1 MATTSQTSFGN
12 GETQQKRAGTTN
24 PKLGE
29 ADIGLGAQERAE
41 AIRRAISR
49 EPYTFEDKKLPVT
62 VSVGVAQLAE
72 GEEAE
77 GLYERADAQL
87 YAAKAAGR
95 NCVRP
100 LA

>member
-1 MATTSQTSFGN
+1 VFGRVG
-12 GETQQKRAGTTN
+12 GEEFAVLCEEVDLEGM
-24 PKLGE
+24 L
-29 ADIGLGAQERAE
+29 ERAE
-41 AIRRAISR
+41 AIRRAVSR
-49 EPYTFEDKKLPVT
+49 EPYSFEDKRLPVT

-100 LA
+100 VA